1 MLVTSDQ
8 ISLDF
13 QTPPEVC
20 KYMASMIPVDAKT
33 VLEPTPGIGNIVAQ
47 LASYEVTAPA
57 DYFKLDKKQRFD
69 CVVMNP
75 PFSSK
80 SAFSVPE
87 HLNKFGMRL
96 GYHILAECMQMSDNV
111 IALMPWFTLSDS
123 DVRLRAIKKYGLK
136 SLTAL
141 PRKTFE
147 YVRIQTVVIELQK
160 GYKGETAFRVF
171 ELLNYEEPPKLF

>member
-1 MLVTSDQ
+1 MITTNK
-8 ISLDF
+8 ISVDF

-20 KYMASMIPVDAKT
+20 KYMASLIPAGVRT
-33 VLEPTPGIGNIVAQ
+33 VLEPIPGIGNIVAQ
-47 LASYEVTAPA
+47 LSGFEVTAPVN
-57 DYFKLDKKQRFD
+57 YFELDKTQRFD

-87 HLNKFGMRL
+87 HLNKHGMRL
-96 GYHILAECMQMSDNV
+96 GYHILTECMQMSYNV

-147 YVRIQTVVIELQK
+147 YVRIQTVVIEMQK
-160 GYKGETAFRVF
+160 GYKGETAFKVF
-171 ELLNYEEPPKLF
+171 DLLNYEEPPKLF